1 MTALPMAVEVAG
13 VARHRPGHQRHA
25 GGQEARLEP
34 AAPLDDPAVARREPR
49 LGQVQQGERRLFKFD
64 GARRRLKDG
73 ARRRLKDVN
82 KNK

>member
-49 LGQVQQGERRLFKFD
+49 LGQVQQGERRVFKCG
-64 GARRRLKDG
+64 GARHGLKDFFKRSLG
-73 ARRRLKDVN
+73 
-82 KNK
+82 